1 MHIGCD
7 NIANYF
13 KILITTKYV
22 EWDWKPFFYL
32 MVFFS
37 RFKTW
42 VHWEVWKASQWSYT
56 SWQWPALHH
65 GILTD
70 RPVGERRGDD
80 ITIITIIRVLYFLE
94 SRTTVY
100 KKQKRVFQIVMSLVN
115 GRPGSKNFTYSPLLQ
130 DFTKATNIRLRFLR
144 TNTLLGHLISKA
156 QRDPTVTRRVR
167 HTYCDL
173 TQKCFVPY
181 LCKQLCTTFTL
192 ASFLQ
197 IQALW
202 LLLLTHSSLTRPYA
216 RTVSPVISVI

>member
-1 MHIGCD
+1 MRL
-7 NIANYF
+7 
-13 KILITTKYV
+13 KT
-22 EWDWKPFFYL
+22 FYL
-32 MVFFS
+32 MLLS
-37 RFKTW
+37 RFTAW
-42 VHWEVWKASQWSYT
+42 VHWKVWKASQWSYT
-56 SWQWPALHH
+56 TWQWPALHH

-80 ITIITIIRVLYFLE
+80 RTIITIIREQLCI
-94 SRTTVY
+94 
-100 KKQKRVFQIVMSLVN
+100 KNKRVFQIVVSLVN

-181 LCKQLCTTFTL
+181 LCKQNSQLCTAFAL

-197 IQALW
+197 TQALW
-202 LLLLTHSSLTRPYA
+202 LAPSCSHILP
-216 RTVSPVISVI
+216 